1 VVLFLDAMNTAPLA
15 PPPTDPLWNE
25 AYERVESYLRAH
37 RIAHPLA
44 LHRITA
50 AIVARAWEAAPLHPR
65 ENPVVLAMREA
76 DTAITDWFAR
86 VLEQAGPHS
95 RRLGVRGRLAL
106 ALADV
111 PGRWP
116 ASFLATFSPPGDLS
130 AAMREAFLH
139 SGPLP
144 RPVKMTPRRLDLGT
158 LAAVFAGLWFALE
171 RSATLRLLRRAG
183 VIAGSLVL
191 LWFAFR
197 R

>member
-1 VVLFLDAMNTAPLA
+1 MNTAPLA
-15 PPPTDPLWNE
+15 PPPTDPVWNE

-37 RIAHPLA
+37 RISHPLA

-50 AIVARAWEAAPLHPR
+50 AIVARAWEAASLHPR
-65 ENPVVLAMREA
+65 DNPVALAMREA
-76 DTAITDWFAR
+76 DTAITGWFAQ
-86 VLEQAGPHS
+86 VLAQTGPHS

-116 ASFLATFSPPGDLS
+116 ASFLAAPLPPAELT
-130 AAMREAFLH
+130 AAMRQAFLH

-144 RPVKMTPRRLDLGT
+144 RPVKMTPRPLDLGM
-158 LAAVFAGLWFALE
+158 LAGVFAGLWSALE
-171 RSATLRLLRRAG
+171 RSVALRFLRRAV
-183 VIAGSLVL
+183 VIVSALVL